1 LVITVSY
8 IEQIDVSIRERFNPC
23 IFLAEFLM
31 RNNPKHGNKTEYQQL
46 FAKYT
51 KVEKIRRFLQ
61 AKRPKI
67 YKNFMLQAYHNTFT
81 KKNSRHFVEQ
91 IDTMFKMAGKLIHF
105 FVIDEHFHMLRDDD
119 RIPFEVFFEV
129 FLKWSLNQ
137 EKMSYD
143 DFAMFEDQL
152 NKEEEV
158 AAFKKMTDRIV

>member
-1 LVITVSY
+1 
-8 IEQIDVSIRERFNPC
+8 
-23 IFLAEFLM
+23 M
-31 RNNPKHGNKTEYQQL
+31 RSNPKHGNKTEYQQL

-129 FLKWSLNQ
+129 FLKWALNQ
-137 EKMSYD
+137 EKMSYE